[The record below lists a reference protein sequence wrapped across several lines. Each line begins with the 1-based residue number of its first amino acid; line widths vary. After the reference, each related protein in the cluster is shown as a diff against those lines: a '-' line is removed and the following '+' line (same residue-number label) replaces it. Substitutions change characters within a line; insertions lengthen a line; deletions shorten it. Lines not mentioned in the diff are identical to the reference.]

1 LRLTHQTQPR
11 KTAQTIPKA
20 ENENMKCV
28 VVFQKPI
35 LRSMKFPDTVG
46 DGSKV
51 ENRDGSKVNSDKLK
65 GKMAEDVGPY
75 QIGRFLKDPD
85 FGLRVIKDGYG
96 LFKGWSNFVGSAF
109 EFNGMIY
116 GDFSGRSQGEMQVE
130 EG

>member
-1 LRLTHQTQPR
+1 MTYESTTPPSRTCSGVMDFWG
-11 KTAQTIPKA
+11 
-20 ENENMKCV
+20 N
-28 VVFQKPI
+28 
-35 LRSMKFPDTVG
+35 G

-51 ENRDGSKVNSDKLK
+51 ENRDGSKVNWDKLK

>member
-1 LRLTHQTQPR
+1 LIYAISIQVL
-11 KTAQTIPKA
+11 
-20 ENENMKCV
+20 
-28 VVFQKPI
+28 
-35 LRSMKFPDTVG
+35 VG

-51 ENRDGSKVNSDKLK
+51 ENRDVSKVNWDNLK

-109 EFNGMIY
+109 EFNGMINS
-116 GDFSGRSQGEMQVE
+116 DFSGRSQGEMQVE

>member
-1 LRLTHQTQPR
+1 MNAFENATPAFGQLSGESRLYSVPLDEMPDH
-11 KTAQTIPKA
+11 K
-20 ENENMKCV
+20 
-28 VVFQKPI
+28 QKMSIIYAYP
-35 LRSMKFPDTVG
+35 VG

-51 ENRDGSKVNSDKLK
+51 ENRDGSKVNWDNLK

-109 EFNGMIY
+109 EFNGMINS
-116 GDFSGRSQGEMQVE
+116 DFSGRSQGEMQVE

>member
-1 LRLTHQTQPR
+1 M
-11 KTAQTIPKA
+11 KA
-20 ENENMKCV
+20 SG
-28 VVFQKPI
+28 KPC
-35 LRSMKFPDTVG
+35 RVG

-116 GDFSGRSQGEMQVE
+116 SDFSGRSQGEMQVE

>member
-1 LRLTHQTQPR
+1 MSHPAAKNPSIQVASPRALLFMRRRLPER
-11 KTAQTIPKA
+11 LGLPS
-20 ENENMKCV
+20 
-28 VVFQKPI
+28 PS
-35 LRSMKFPDTVG
+35 LSSVG

-51 ENRDGSKVNSDKLK
+51 ENRDGSKVNWDNLK

-109 EFNGMIY
+109 EFNGMINS
-116 GDFSGRSQGEMQVE
+116 DFSGRSQGEMQVE

>member
-1 LRLTHQTQPR
+1 MPVMSAFFMRGVGKYCSPEWISTGANASGVSR
-11 KTAQTIPKA
+11 
-20 ENENMKCV
+20 C
-28 VVFQKPI
+28 
-35 LRSMKFPDTVG
+35 VG